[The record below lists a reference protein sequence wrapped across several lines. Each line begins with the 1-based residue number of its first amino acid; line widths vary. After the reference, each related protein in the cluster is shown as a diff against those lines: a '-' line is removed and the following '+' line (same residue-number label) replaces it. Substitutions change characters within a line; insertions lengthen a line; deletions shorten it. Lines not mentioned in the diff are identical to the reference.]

1 MLASPTDGGLG
12 NSTMRDRLPLPQ
24 SETSRLVEAPRP
36 NLSVDTPSSSM
47 TTLVPLGFT
56 AAVSPPLTL
65 G

>member
-24 SETSRLVEAPRP
+24 SETSLLVEAPRP

-47 TTLVPLGFT
+47 TTVPLGFT